1 MPKTVDIPG
10 GQAVLATQA
19 EVSPRKRRPVAV
31 VSSMI
36 GRKLPELQAA
46 TRIFCDDTLIEDHTG
61 ELKDD
66 GQPRYAGGDCY
77 ITRAQLELLQEL
89 NDVSAWAMLVS
100 WTLPIPLPCTPDEFL
115 DIPPDVYDAL
125 RIEASVLIV
134 MGEGGGFTLDE
145 AMGSDPDQPDQTL
158 PTSASAD

>member
-19 EVSPRKRRPVAV
+19 EVSPRRRRPVAV

-46 TRIFCDDTLIEDHTG
+46 TRIFCDDMLIEDHTG
-61 ELKDD
+61 EVKDD
-66 GQPRYAGGDCY
+66 GTPRYVGGDCHV
-77 ITRAQLELLQEL
+77 TRAQLELLQEL

-100 WTLPIPLPCTPDEFL
+100 WTLPIPLPGTPDEFM

-125 RIEASVLIV
+125 REEAAVLIV
-134 MGEGGGFTLDE
+134 MGEGGGFSLDE
-145 AMGSDPDQPDQTL
+145 AMSGDPDSPDLSL